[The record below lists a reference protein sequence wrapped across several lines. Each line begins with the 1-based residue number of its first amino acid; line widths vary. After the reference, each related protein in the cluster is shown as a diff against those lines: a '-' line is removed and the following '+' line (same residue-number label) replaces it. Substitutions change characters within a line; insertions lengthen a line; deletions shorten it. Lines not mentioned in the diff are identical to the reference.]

1 MWNHIDTTRQT
12 GCSLPGTGIKILAES
27 RADLQSA
34 VWNRQFGICIENFL
48 KQFSKAMI
56 AKAVENPAV
65 YTPNR
70 RFQTADCRSA
80 LPGFG
85 KYVDALEQEGWTRQQ
100 KNAAKPPS
108 KARPGWS
115 VAMKCFAVPF
125 VQHSALL
132 TT

>member
-48 KQFSKAMI
+48 KQFSKGMI
-56 AKAVENPAV
+56 AKALENPAV
-65 YTPNR
+65 YIPNR

-80 LPGFG
+80 LLDSAGMLMPLQGG
-85 KYVDALEQEGWTRQQ
+85 ES
-100 KNAAKPPS
+100 AKPTI
-108 KARPGWS
+108 
-115 VAMKCFAVPF
+115 C
-125 VQHSALL
+125 QHTYEYEASDLHRERQR
-132 TT
+132 

>member
-1 MWNHIDTTRQT
+1 MSCWLDMRNGRFFQEMDDWWRTVRNAT
-12 GCSLPGTGIKILAES
+12 GLRETSKVWENGFPSFPRASTYLPNPG

-34 VWNRQFGICIENFL
+34 VWNRRFGICIENFL

-65 YTPNR
+65 YIPNR

-85 KYVDALEQEGWTRQQ
+85 KYVDALSEEGNTLPC
-100 KNAAKPPS
+100 NSFTP
-108 KARPGWS
+108 
-115 VAMKCFAVPF
+115 
-125 VQHSALL
+125 L
-132 TT
+132 